1 MADASR
7 KWVGRAAQLAL
18 VVLAAAFVVHW
29 VRNRVHLGTRDTHV
43 AGMAPPPDSLGPG
56 DLRIYNADSTVDLV
70 LVGDRISAGLSPK
83 TLGEIRHRMDSSSK
97 SDTGLGGSI
106 ASIIKQSVAGA
117 IGTHVQFR
125 LADLN
130 DVRYDNG
137 KLVFDWK
144 KGSQHSLFD
153 DASVNGRKTSDTF
166 LAADAERFI
175 AAVHARQK
183 ELGLP

>member
-1 MADASR
+1 MADNSR
-7 KWVGRAAQLAL
+7 KWLGRAAQLAL

-29 VRNRVHLGTRDTHV
+29 VRSRVHLGSHDTHV
-43 AGMAPPPDSLGPG
+43 AGVAPPPDSLGPG
-56 DLRIYNADSTVDLV
+56 DLRIYNSDSTVDLV
-70 LVGDRISAGLSPK
+70 LVGDKIAAGLSPK
-83 TLGEIRHRMDSSSK
+83 TVAEVRRKMDSSSQ

-106 ASIIKQSVAGA
+106 ASMIKHTVAGA
-117 IGTHVQFR
+117 IGTHVEFK

-130 DVRYDNG
+130 DVRYEDG

-153 DASVNGRKTSDTF
+153 DAKVNGKTASNTF
-166 LAADAERFI
+166 LAPDATRFI
-175 AAVHARQK
+175 DAVHARQK